1 MERGSI
7 HRINCEKAKK
17 ENLEKF
23 LELVFLVPDNGKEA
37 FRRKHFEDRG
47 LQFEAFSR
55 KRKTRLVNYI
65 LSLLITE
72 LLRGE
77 GRRKNRALSRWKLYK
92 IQMIISRTSGRNFNN
107 SPKLGFAWKQRA
119 DVASKEEKKERK
131 GEKKRIDK
139 TARAVATTRNVELKV
154 LANQG

>member
-55 KRKTRLVNYI
+55 RRKTRLVNYI

-77 GRRKNRALSRWKLYK
+77 KIELSLVGNYTKFR
-92 IQMIISRTSGRNFNN
+92 
-107 SPKLGFAWKQRA
+107 
-119 DVASKEEKKERK
+119 
-131 GEKKRIDK
+131 
-139 TARAVATTRNVELKV
+139 
-154 LANQG
+154 